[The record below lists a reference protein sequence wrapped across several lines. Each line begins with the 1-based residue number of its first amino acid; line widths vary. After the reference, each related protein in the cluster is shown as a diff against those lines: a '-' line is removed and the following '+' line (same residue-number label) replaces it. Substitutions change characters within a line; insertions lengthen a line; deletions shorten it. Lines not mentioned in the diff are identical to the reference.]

1 MKKYNRGEIAQ
12 IVLKTILVAGFITI
26 ALAAPNAVQ
35 IFKYF
40 RPKDFE
46 ERKRVKQSLS
56 RLEKQGL
63 IKQRGA
69 MDGYFVLTA
78 EGKAKAMR
86 YKIEETKIQ
95 KQKRWDRK
103 WRLVMFDV
111 PEEKKKA
118 RQAINFALKRIGC
131 VHYQKSV
138 FITPF
143 PCEKEI
149 DFIGETFNVREY
161 IRIVIAESVEE
172 SGVFERKFGL

>member
-12 IVLKTILVAGFITI
+12 IILKTILVAGFITI

-46 ERKRVKQSLS
+46 ERKRGKQALS

-78 EGKAKAMR
+78 QGKAKAMR